1 MGGAAWSGLLA
12 LRAVPTVRAMKRF
25 ALVAS
30 LATFALAATLAG
42 CRSPRVPL
50 TLDPALRPMEVGTIV
65 VLPVLDGR
73 PDPLERVRVAAHAQE
88 AMVRLLR
95 ERGYVAI
102 GADQWRRTPDEVI
115 DPHVEQKRPDEL
127 LDPRTVT
134 AGQLLPLVP
143 EDGEWFLLVRVER
156 LEPSYESNQV
166 WDARLAAAMV
176 DRAKGEVVWRDV
188 ATASGNWSGA
198 LTFLGRGSVQY
209 DAVQSASRSL
219 VQTLPDRKELTK
231 QRARTQ
237 R

>member
-1 MGGAAWSGLLA
+1 M
-12 LRAVPTVRAMKRF
+12 PAMKRF
-25 ALVAS
+25 TLAAS
-30 LATFALAATLAG
+30 LAPLALAVVLSA
-42 CRSPRVPL
+42 CRAERVPL
-50 TLDPALRPMEVGTIV
+50 AIDPSLRPMEVGTIV

-73 PDPLERVRVAAHAQE
+73 PDPLERVRVSAHAQE

-95 ERGYVAI
+95 DRGYRAI
-102 GADQWRRTPDEVI
+102 GADRWRETPAEVI
-115 DPHVEQKRPDEL
+115 DPHVEGKRPDEL
-127 LDPRTVT
+127 LDPRTVE
-134 AGQLLPLVP
+134 AAQLLPLAP
-143 EDGEWFLLVRVER
+143 EEGEWFLLVRVER

-209 DAVQSASRSL
+209 DAVQSASRTLLQS
-219 VQTLPDRKELTK
+219 LPDRKEL
-231 QRARTQ
+231 ARKLSKKK